1 MAWSCLAGGELFN
14 QDNPK
19 AQRLLTCLQKIQQQ
33 MGAES
38 VEQVVYAWVRALPI
52 QIHPITGTGQE
63 QRLQLAVD
71 SVQLQLSYEQWYE
84 ILQASRG
91 KAVD

>member
-1 MAWSCLAGGELFN
+1 MLAGGELFN
-14 QDNPK
+14 QDNQK
-19 AQRLLTCLQKIQQQ
+19 AQRLLACLQRYNSKWAPNRSAGGVCL
-33 MGAES
+33 GA
-38 VEQVVYAWVRALPI
+38 ALPI

-71 SVQLQLSYEQWYE
+71 SVQLQLSYEQYE